1 MPFGFL
7 VEVVEKGTLLVLI
20 SMDSVAAED
29 FSFVTY

>member
-1 MPFGFL
+1 MPFRFP
-7 VEVVEKGTLLVLI
+7 VEVVEKGTSLVLT